1 MITLKKLYLNMKD
14 KTKDRDSNEYEDV
27 NINIERKLTE
37 KTNNNQ
43 EVRPSGATIKP
54 GGP

>member
-1 MITLKKLYLNMKD
+1 MKD
-14 KTKDRDSNEYEDV
+14 KTKDRESNVYEDV
-27 NINIERKLTE
+27 NINIERRLTE

-43 EVRPSGATIKP
+43 EVRPTGAIIQP